1 MLPPASVVQHAAAA
15 SITCALPS
23 TASGPTAIL
32 TSPNL
37 HPPSPAGHLLEIA
50 SVITGLGIIIH
61 EAVIKS
67 CGACT
72 DATGEAPLP
81 AMPSEPQAGGQ
92 QPSSAAPADAQHD
105 FSQGRLFRLW
115 VSDSKGGKLD
125 LQRISALLYTLE
137 LVMGRGHQPTVAPNI
152 GMFVPGASAK

>member
-1 MLPPASVVQHAAAA
+1 MHATQALLWCCPHLLSLPKARSP
-15 SITCALPS
+15 LP
-23 TASGPTAIL
+23 L
-32 TSPNL
+32 TP
-37 HPPSPAGHLLEIA
+37 HPAGHLLEIA

-67 CGACT
+67 CGNCT
-72 DATGEAPLP
+72 DATGEPPLP
-81 AMPSEPQAGGQ
+81 AMPSKPEAERQ
-92 QPSSAAPADAQHD
+92 QPSSAAPGDTQHD